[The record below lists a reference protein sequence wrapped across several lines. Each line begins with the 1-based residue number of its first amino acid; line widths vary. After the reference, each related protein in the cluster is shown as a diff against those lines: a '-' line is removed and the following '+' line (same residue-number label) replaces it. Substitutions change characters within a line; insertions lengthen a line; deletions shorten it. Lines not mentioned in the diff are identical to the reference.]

1 MLPSKFEGR
10 FNMGD
15 CIFCKIVSGDIPS
28 IKIYENDHVVAFMDI
43 NPVSKG
49 HSLVIPK
56 VHAENLW
63 EIPEAS
69 LTAVHAASKK
79 IVHAMTRAM
88 GPVSVAV
95 VQLNGKGVNQVVM
108 HYHLH
113 LIPRAEGGEA
123 LTLTAW
129 EMIPGDMD
137 VINRTGAAIA
147 AEIENN
153 QNQKE
158 SK

>member
-1 MLPSKFEGR
+1 
-10 FNMGD
+10 MGD

-49 HSLVIPK
+49 HCLVIPK

-63 EIPEAS
+63 EIPEAA
-69 LTAVHAASKK
+69 LTAVHTASKK
-79 IVHAMTRAM
+79 IVNAMTRAM
-88 GPVSVAV
+88 GPVSVAA

-113 LIPRAEGGEA
+113 LIPRAEDGEA
-123 LTLTAW
+123 LALTAW

-147 AEIENN
+147 AAIENN
-153 QNQKE
+153 QD
-158 SK
+158 

>member
-1 MLPSKFEGR
+1 MLPSKLEGK
-10 FNMGD
+10 FNMDD

-43 NPVSKG
+43 NPVSNG

-63 EIPEAS
+63 EIPEAA
-69 LTAVHAASKK
+69 LAAVHTASKK
-79 IVHAMTRAM
+79 IVKAMTKAM
-88 GPVSVAV
+88 GPVSVAA

-113 LIPRAEGGEA
+113 LIPRAEDGEA
-123 LTLTAW
+123 LTLTVW

-147 AEIENN
+147 AAIENN
-153 QNQKE
+153 QD
-158 SK
+158 